1 MTDIPSKSTVMPK
14 VMSTIA
20 EGTWE
25 GEAVRYTYMFY
36 YETDSNPAYYILL
49 AKYGNGKET
58 SIPNGQVIGV
68 VKTSE
73 DSNLYDINLVFNEKS
88 EFPSADGK
96 LEVKHV
102 TNLPTRFVDENRVSS
117 DFPFLRQPSDVGAAE
132 KDPRHSFFYVV
143 VSTHSGKRYVVSQL
157 SPTQR
162 SLYQLNYGVQ
172 MFQAIGVS
180 RRYAISSL
188 AF

>member
-1 MTDIPSKSTVMPK
+1 MTDTPNISGAIPKG
-14 VMSTIA
+14 MSTTA
-20 EGTWE
+20 EGIWE
-25 GEAVRYTYMFY
+25 GKAVRYTYMFY

-73 DSNLYDINLVFNEKS
+73 ESNSYDINLVFNEKS

-117 DFPFLRQPSDVGAAE
+117 DFPFLRQPSDVGTAK
-132 KDPRHSFFYVV
+132 KDPGLSFFYVV
-143 VSTHSGKRYVVSQL
+143 VSTHSGKRYVVS
-157 SPTQR
+157 
-162 SLYQLNYGVQ
+162 
-172 MFQAIGVS
+172 
-180 RRYAISSL
+180 
-188 AF
+188 